1 MAFAVSACGSDS
13 SSDSASSSGSAS
25 TTAGGGGGGSDAQ
38 ATAKAAIEK
47 GKAVPQFSLDAKP
60 FDASK
65 ASGMTIFNI
74 PVSSAIPY
82 VAAVD
87 KEMQKVAKDRG
98 IKWVQFENQ
107 GNPTQWA
114 TGMNQ

>member
-1 MAFAVSACGSDS
+1 VRGNVRVRYALATLGVACSMAFAVTACGSDD
-13 SSDSASSSGSAS
+13 SSDSASSSGSGS
-25 TTAGGGGGGSDAQ
+25 TTADSGGGSDGQ

-47 GKAVPQFSLDAKP
+47 GKEIPAFSLDAES

-87 KEMQKVAKDRG
+87 K
-98 IKWVQFENQ
+98 
-107 GNPTQWA
+107 
-114 TGMNQ
+114 